1 MLKKASI
8 ISLFIVPLIVIAVM
22 ALSKSS
28 LKNYSSSPLKLKIE
42 NFTLTD
48 IYNKKHSLSEYDNS
62 KAILIIFIATQCPV
76 SNSYN
81 SRMVELYN
89 NYSNKNIALIGINS
103 NKQESINECKSHA
116 EKNGFNFTV
125 LKDEKNII
133 ADMFEASV
141 TPEAYVL
148 EPKTYTILYHGR
160 IDDSKNEK
168 NVETKDLENALN
180 EILAGKMSR
189 TLKQKLSAAQLKEYK
204 YRMKLFIPLLFSLI
218 FFSGCIKEESR
229 DKDIEQTISRNNEI
243 KVINEEWLKNKIG
256 NRNGKILF
264 INFWATWCVPCIEEF
279 PDLVKIY
286 NENKNSDF
294 EFLSVSVDLP
304 SDIESKVKPFLAK
317 QSADFPDCCGR
328 RKKKRENY

>member
-8 ISLFIVPLIVIAVM
+8 ISLFIAPLIVIAVM

-48 IYNKKHSLSEYDNS
+48 IYNKKHTLSEYDNS

-89 NYSNKNIALIGINS
+89 NYSKKNIALIGINS

-141 TPEAYVL
+141 TPEVYVL

-180 EILAGKMSR
+180 EILAGK
-189 TLKQKLSAAQLKEYK
+189 
-204 YRMKLFIPLLFSLI
+204 
-218 FFSGCIKEESR
+218 
-229 DKDIEQTISRNNEI
+229 
-243 KVINEEWLKNKIG
+243 
-256 NRNGKILF
+256 
-264 INFWATWCVPCIEEF
+264 
-279 PDLVKIY
+279 
-286 NENKNSDF
+286 
-294 EFLSVSVDLP
+294 SVSNTQTKAFGC
-304 SDIESKVKPFLAK
+304 SI
-317 QSADFPDCCGR
+317 
-328 RKKKRENY
+328 KRI